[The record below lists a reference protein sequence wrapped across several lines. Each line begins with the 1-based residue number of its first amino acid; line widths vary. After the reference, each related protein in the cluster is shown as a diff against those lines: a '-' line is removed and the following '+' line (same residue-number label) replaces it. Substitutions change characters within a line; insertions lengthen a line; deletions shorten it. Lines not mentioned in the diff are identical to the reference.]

1 MPAERAPRLDA
12 RLRAAASLVRGGGA
26 AADIGCDHGKLT
38 AFLALRGD
46 LTGVIGTDLRPGPLA
61 SARATCAAAGCLD
74 RVQLRLGPGLAPL
87 APGEA
92 QDIVLAGLSAGT
104 IQQILE
110 AAPWVQS
117 PGVRLVLAPATRH
130 GQLRAWLCRRGFA
143 LLEDLPVRAA
153 GRWYAVMAAG
163 YTDAPTQP
171 GPAFCVLGRTGAHP
185 EAGGYRAQ
193 EFAKLEKIC
202 RGLRPG
208 PQKDALCAVLRGE
221 AQPEEPLPQRP
232 VQQTKG
238 CCTAW

>member
-1 MPAERAPRLDA
+1 MPAERAPHPDA
-12 RLRAAASLVRGGGA
+12 RLRAAASLVRGGGT

-46 LTGVIGTDLRPGPLA
+46 LAGVIGTDLRPGPLA

-130 GQLRAWLCRRGFA
+130 GQLRA
-143 LLEDLPVRAA
+143 
-153 GRWYAVMAAG
+153 
-163 YTDAPTQP
+163 
-171 GPAFCVLGRTGAHP
+171 
-185 EAGGYRAQ
+185 
-193 EFAKLEKIC
+193 
-202 RGLRPG
+202 
-208 PQKDALCAVLRGE
+208 
-221 AQPEEPLPQRP
+221 
-232 VQQTKG
+232 
-238 CCTAW
+238 